1 MHSFVCYI
9 SQIRKKAQIQFVY
22 QCPLW
27 FISSVL
33 YFSIHRYDHAQFFP
47 FSTSANFDVVGN
59 GPGKGYTVNVPW
71 NEVNE
76 EELLQLPSIFQININ
91 SFV

>member
-1 MHSFVCYI
+1 MCCTN
-9 SQIRKKAQIQFVY
+9 QIRKKVVQFVSQY
-22 QCPLW
+22 LLW
-27 FISSVL
+27 FTSSVL

-76 EELLQLPSIFQININ
+76 GEFCFQ
-91 SFV
+91 

>member
-9 SQIRKKAQIQFVY
+9 SQIRKKALQFVY
-22 QCPLW
+22 QYPLW
-27 FISSVL
+27 SISSVL

-76 EELLQLPSIFQININ
+76 EELLQLPSIFQIIIN

>member
-1 MHSFVCYI
+1 MLHQSDKKESCSICFSI
-9 SQIRKKAQIQFVY
+9 S
-22 QCPLW
+22 LW
-27 FISSVL
+27 FTSSVL

-59 GPGKGYTVNVPW
+59 GTGKGYTVNVPW

-76 EELLQLPSIFQININ
+76 GEFCFQ
-91 SFV
+91 

>member
-1 MHSFVCYI
+1 MHDFMCCTN
-9 SQIRKKAQIQFVY
+9 QIRKKVVQFVSQY
-22 QCPLW
+22 LLW
-27 FISSVL
+27 FTSSVL

-76 EELLQLPSIFQININ
+76 EDFCFQ
-91 SFV
+91 

>member
-1 MHSFVCYI
+1 MCYTN
-9 SQIRKKAQIQFVY
+9 QIRKKVVQFVSQY
-22 QCPLW
+22 LLW
-27 FISSVL
+27 FTSSVL

-59 GPGKGYTVNVPW
+59 GTGKGYTVNVPW

-76 EELLQLPSIFQININ
+76 GEFCFQ
-91 SFV
+91 

>member
-1 MHSFVCYI
+1 MCYTN
-9 SQIRKKAQIQFVY
+9 QIRKTVVQFVSQY
-22 QCPLW
+22 LLW
-27 FISSVL
+27 FTSSVL

-47 FSTSANFDVVGN
+47 FSTSANFDVVGD

-76 EELLQLPSIFQININ
+76 GEFCFQ
-91 SFV
+91 

>member
-1 MHSFVCYI
+1 MHDFMCYTN
-9 SQIRKKAQIQFVY
+9 QIRKKVVQFVY
-22 QCPLW
+22 QYPLW

-47 FSTSANFDVVGN
+47 FSTSANFDVVGD

-76 EELLQLPSIFQININ
+76 GEFCFQ
-91 SFV
+91 

>member
-1 MHSFVCYI
+1 MCYTN
-9 SQIRKKAQIQFVY
+9 QIRKKVVQFVSQY
-22 QCPLW
+22 LLW
-27 FISSVL
+27 FTSSVL

-47 FSTSANFDVVGN
+47 FSTSANFDVVGD

-76 EELLQLPSIFQININ
+76 GEFCFQ
-91 SFV
+91 

>member
-1 MHSFVCYI
+1 MHDFMCYTN
-9 SQIRKKAQIQFVY
+9 QIREKVVQFVSQY
-22 QCPLW
+22 LLW
-27 FISSVL
+27 FTSSVL

-47 FSTSANFDVVGN
+47 FSTSANFDVVGD

-76 EELLQLPSIFQININ
+76 EEFCFQ
-91 SFV
+91 

>member
-1 MHSFVCYI
+1 MCYTN
-9 SQIRKKAQIQFVY
+9 QIRKTVVQFVSQY
-22 QCPLW
+22 LLW
-27 FISSVL
+27 FTSSVL

-76 EELLQLPSIFQININ
+76 GEFCFQ
-91 SFV
+91 

>member
-1 MHSFVCYI
+1 MDDFMCYTN
-9 SQIRKKAQIQFVY
+9 QMKKKVVQFVSQY
-22 QCPLW
+22 PLW
-27 FISSVL
+27 SISSVL

-47 FSTSANFDVVGN
+47 FSTSANFDVVGD

-76 EELLQLPSIFQININ
+76 EELCFQEW
-91 SFV
+91 F

>member
-1 MHSFVCYI
+1 MCYTN
-9 SQIRKKAQIQFVY
+9 QIRKKVVQFVSQY
-22 QCPLW
+22 LLW
-27 FISSVL
+27 FTSSVL

-76 EELLQLPSIFQININ
+76 GEFCFQ
-91 SFV
+91 